1 MTPDICANRHQGN
14 LQSQFAF
21 EQIEPALPEWRKKV
35 FEFIKECGKRGATN
49 KEIAKHF
56 GKTINEL
63 SGRRSELLRA
73 KLIVETGETRNGC
86 GVVVA
91 IEHVADGMV

>member
-1 MTPDICANRHQGN
+1 MTPDICTNRHQGN
-14 LQSQFAF
+14 AQSQAAF
-21 EQIEPALPEWRKKV
+21 QQLESALPEWRKRV
-35 FEFIKECGKRGATN
+35 LEFVRSCGQHGATS

-63 SGRRSELLRA
+63 SGRRSELLRDGF
-73 KLIVETGETRNGC
+73 LRETGESRDGC

-91 IEHVADGMV
+91 VEVEA